1 MDKTL
6 SLIFRYAFIVL
17 FGLGFLAGLENINI
31 FYIVFYPLT
40 FHLSAFFLSFFG
52 NVISFYPLKLIM
64 FNQTAIEIINACVAG
79 SAYYLLLILILSLP
93 NIKILRRISLFIF
106 TFGSLLFLN
115 VLRIILMGLIAGTS
129 YFESVH
135 MLLWYFVSII
145 FVVGIW
151 FLTVKLFSI
160 KEIPV
165 YSDLKYLID
174 KTNQSKRKRK
184 NK

>member
-6 SLIFRYAFIVL
+6 SLILRYTLI
-17 FGLGFLAGLENINI
+17 FLAGLGNLSI
-31 FYIVFYPLT
+31 FYKVFYPLT
-40 FHLSAFFLSFFG
+40 FHLSAFFLSLFG
-52 NVISFYPLKLIM
+52 DVISFYPLKLIM

-93 NIKILRRISLFIF
+93 NIKIFKRILVFILA
-106 TFGSLLFLN
+106 FGSLLILN
-115 VLRIILMGLIAGTS
+115 VLRIIFMGLIAGTS

-151 FLTVKLFSI
+151 FLTVKVFDI

-174 KTNQSKRKRK
+174 KTKKPKRKSK
-184 NK
+184 NN